1 MELYLVEFKV
11 DATIEAKNYFSD
23 FKVEND
29 KYQLIIVITYD
40 EYIFLSNIDIYKSW
54 IWISNTVLWLKDCR

>member
-29 KYQLIIVITYD
+29 KYQLIIIITYD

-54 IWISNTVLWLKDCR
+54 IWIFNTVFWLKDCR